1 MAGPILKSPT
11 TENDLVWIFGAARCG
26 STWFLELLSW
36 FSELACWNEPNVLS
50 LYRNIETTENGDR
63 HRVGDY
69 ALNGA
74 TLPQLD
80 DCVRRIVF
88 SEIERR
94 FPEKC
99 WRRYVLKE
107 VTQSVAAEHALRCF
121 PRGRAIFLWR
131 DPFDVLNS
139 RLDAERT
146 WGRRSAVGS
155 LPESALAA
163 LAALDV
169 KASFRGARAARDLW
183 PSQARITLKF
193 EELVAAPEPTL
204 ARVLDFLKVEWD
216 PAEIRAAILANSFEQ
231 YAVTGPG
238 EFRRYGQAGSWKRSK
253 GEQQLHPALAEIRQ
267 SLGYS

>member
-1 MAGPILKSPT
+1 
-11 TENDLVWIFGAARCG
+11 VWIFGAARCG

-50 LYRNIETTENGDR
+50 LYRGIETAENGDQR
-63 HRVGDY
+63 RVGDY

-74 TLPQLD
+74 TLRQVD
-80 DCVRRIVF
+80 DCVRRIVL

-131 DPFDVLNS
+131 DPLDVLDS

-146 WGRRSAVGS
+146 WRGRSPVGG
-155 LPESALAA
+155 LPESALDA
-163 LAALDV
+163 LAAQDV
-169 KASFRGARAARDLW
+169 RASFRGAWAARELW
-183 PSQARITLKF
+183 PSQARMTLRF
-193 EELVAAPEPTL
+193 EELVAAPESTL
-204 ARVLDFLKVEWD
+204 ARVLDFLEVEWD
-216 PAEIRAAILANSFEQ
+216 LAEVRAAIVANSFEQ

-238 EFRRYGQAGSWKRSK
+238 QFRRFGQAGSWRRSR
-253 GEQQLHPALAEIRQ
+253 GDRRLHPALSEIRQ
-267 SLGYS
+267 SLGYV